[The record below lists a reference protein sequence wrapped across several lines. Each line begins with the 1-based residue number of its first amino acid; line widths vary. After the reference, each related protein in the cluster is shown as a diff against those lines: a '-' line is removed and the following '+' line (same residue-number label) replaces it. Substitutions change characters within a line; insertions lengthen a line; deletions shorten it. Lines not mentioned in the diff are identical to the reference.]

1 MLVGVPKEIK
11 THEYRVGLTPSSVRE
26 IIRAGAEVIVEKNAG
41 LGIGIDDQGYIDAG
55 AKIASNSDEIFASAE
70 LIVKV
75 KEPQPEECLKLKENQ
90 TIFTY
95 LHLAP
100 DPYQAKL
107 LKASGLGMSQKDF
120 GPEELSQ
127 AAKLMGQAQKI
138 TREKYAELTKD
149 LKDVVVDG
157 TGGASKPLLKKKAEL
172 EALGYDTLMLALYV
186 SPITSL
192 ERNLQRD
199 RNLLP
204 SIVVRTWRDYTKNI
218 EEYKAAFGDNF
229 ILINNDPKDAEKD
242 YNPEEIKKRFFDTT
256 KSVGKPKSP
265 EEIAKSA
272 REKEQINQDIK
283 DLLSVDR
290 SFDTLDQVK
299 QKINQFI

>member
-1 MLVGVPKEIK
+1 MISLVQLLTEASSAPKAIFLAGPAGSGK
-11 THEYRVGLTPSSVRE
+11 SYISKQLIPPSFN
-26 IIRAGAEVIVEKNAG
+26 VIN
-41 LGIGIDDQGYIDAG
+41 IDDSY
-55 AKIASNSDEIFASAE
+55 
-70 LIVKV
+70 
-75 KEPQPEECLKLKENQ
+75 EE
-90 TIFTY
+90 
-95 LHLAP
+95 
-100 DPYQAKL
+100 L

-127 AAKLMGQAQKI
+127 AAKLMGQAQKM
-138 TREKYAELTKD
+138 TREKYDELTKD

-218 EEYKAAFGDNF
+218 DTYKEAFGDNF
-229 ILINNDPKDAEKD
+229 ILVNNDPKDAETD

-256 KSVGKPKSP
+256 KSVGKPKSA
-265 EEIAKSA
+265 EELAKSA
-272 REKEQINQDIK
+272 REKEQLNQDIK

-290 SFDTLDQVK
+290 SFDTLDQAK

>member
-1 MLVGVPKEIK
+1 MISLVQLLTEASSAPKAIFLAGPAGSGK
-11 THEYRVGLTPSSVRE
+11 SYISKQLIPPSFN
-26 IIRAGAEVIVEKNAG
+26 VIN
-41 LGIGIDDQGYIDAG
+41 IDDSY
-55 AKIASNSDEIFASAE
+55 
-70 LIVKV
+70 
-75 KEPQPEECLKLKENQ
+75 EE
-90 TIFTY
+90 
-95 LHLAP
+95 
-100 DPYQAKL
+100 L
-107 LKASGLGMSQKDF
+107 LKASGMGMSQKDF

-138 TREKYAELTKD
+138 TKEKYAELTKD

-218 EEYKAAFGDNF
+218 EEYKAAFGDDF
-229 ILINNDPKDAEKD
+229 ILINNDPKDAEKE

-265 EEIAKSA
+265 EELAKSA
-272 REKEQINQDIK
+272 REKEQLNQDIK

-290 SFDTLDQVK
+290 SFDTLDQAK

>member
-1 MLVGVPKEIK
+1 
-11 THEYRVGLTPSSVRE
+11 
-26 IIRAGAEVIVEKNAG
+26 
-41 LGIGIDDQGYIDAG
+41 
-55 AKIASNSDEIFASAE
+55 
-70 LIVKV
+70 
-75 KEPQPEECLKLKENQ
+75 
-90 TIFTY
+90 
-95 LHLAP
+95 
-100 DPYQAKL
+100 
-107 LKASGLGMSQKDF
+107 MSQKDF

-218 EEYKAAFGDNF
+218 EEYKAAFGDDF
-229 ILINNDPKDAEKD
+229 ILINNDPKDAEKE

-256 KSVGKPKSP
+256 KSVGKPKTP

-272 REKEQINQDIK
+272 REKEQLNQDIK

-290 SFDTLDQVK
+290 SFDTLDQAK

>member
-1 MLVGVPKEIK
+1 MISLVQLLTEASSAPKAIFLAGPAGSGK
-11 THEYRVGLTPSSVRE
+11 SYISKQLIPSSFN
-26 IIRAGAEVIVEKNAG
+26 VINV
-41 LGIGIDDQGYIDAG
+41 DDSY
-55 AKIASNSDEIFASAE
+55 
-70 LIVKV
+70 
-75 KEPQPEECLKLKENQ
+75 EE
-90 TIFTY
+90 
-95 LHLAP
+95 
-100 DPYQAKL
+100 L
-107 LKASGLGMSQKDF
+107 LKKSGLGMSQKDF

-127 AAKLMGQAQKI
+127 AAKLMGQAQKM
-138 TREKYAELTKD
+138 TREKYDELTKD

-218 EEYKAAFGDNF
+218 DTYKEAFGDNF
-229 ILINNDPKDAEKD
+229 ILVNNDPKDAETD

-265 EEIAKSA
+265 EELAKSA
-272 REKEQINQDIK
+272 REKEQLNQDIK

-290 SFDTLDQVK
+290 SFDTLDQAK

>member
-1 MLVGVPKEIK
+1 MISLVQLLTEATSTPKAIFLAGPAGSGK
-11 THEYRVGLTPSSVRE
+11 SYISKQLIPPSFN
-26 IIRAGAEVIVEKNAG
+26 VIN
-41 LGIGIDDQGYIDAG
+41 IDDSY
-55 AKIASNSDEIFASAE
+55 
-70 LIVKV
+70 
-75 KEPQPEECLKLKENQ
+75 EE
-90 TIFTY
+90 
-95 LHLAP
+95 
-100 DPYQAKL
+100 L
-107 LKASGLGMSQKDF
+107 LKASGMGMSQKDF

-138 TREKYAELTKD
+138 TKEKSAELTKD

-229 ILINNDPKDAEKD
+229 ILINNDPKDAEKE

-265 EEIAKSA
+265 EELDKSA
-272 REKEQINQDIK
+272 REKEQLNQDIK

-290 SFDTLDQVK
+290 SFDTLDQAK

>member
-1 MLVGVPKEIK
+1 MISLVQLLTEASSAPKAIFLAGPAGSGK
-11 THEYRVGLTPSSVRE
+11 SYISKQLIPSSFN
-26 IIRAGAEVIVEKNAG
+26 VINV
-41 LGIGIDDQGYIDAG
+41 DDSY
-55 AKIASNSDEIFASAE
+55 
-70 LIVKV
+70 
-75 KEPQPEECLKLKENQ
+75 EE
-90 TIFTY
+90 
-95 LHLAP
+95 
-100 DPYQAKL
+100 L
-107 LKASGLGMSQKDF
+107 LKKSGLGMSQKDF

-127 AAKLMGQAQKI
+127 AAKLMGQAQKM
-138 TREKYAELTKD
+138 TREKYDELTKD

-229 ILINNDPKDAEKD
+229 ILINNDPKDAETD

-265 EEIAKSA
+265 EELAKSA
-272 REKEQINQDIK
+272 REKEQLNQDIK

-290 SFDTLDQVK
+290 SFDTLDQAK

>member
-1 MLVGVPKEIK
+1 MISLVQLLTEASSAPKAIFLAGPAGSGK
-11 THEYRVGLTPSSVRE
+11 SYISKQLIPSSFN
-26 IIRAGAEVIVEKNAG
+26 VIN
-41 LGIGIDDQGYIDAG
+41 IDDSY
-55 AKIASNSDEIFASAE
+55 
-70 LIVKV
+70 
-75 KEPQPEECLKLKENQ
+75 EE
-90 TIFTY
+90 
-95 LHLAP
+95 
-100 DPYQAKL
+100 L
-107 LKASGLGMSQKDF
+107 LKASGMGMSQKDF

-138 TREKYAELTKD
+138 TKEKYAELTKD

-192 ERNLQRD
+192 ERNLQHD

-218 EEYKAAFGDNF
+218 EEYKAAFGDDF
-229 ILINNDPKDAEKD
+229 ILINNDPEDAEKE

-256 KSVGKPKSP
+256 KSVGKPKTP

-272 REKEQINQDIK
+272 REKEQLNQDIK

-290 SFDTLDQVK
+290 SFDTLDQAK

>member
-1 MLVGVPKEIK
+1 MISLVQLLTEASSAPKAIFLAGPAGSGK
-11 THEYRVGLTPSSVRE
+11 SYISKQLIPPSFN
-26 IIRAGAEVIVEKNAG
+26 VIN
-41 LGIGIDDQGYIDAG
+41 IDDSY
-55 AKIASNSDEIFASAE
+55 
-70 LIVKV
+70 
-75 KEPQPEECLKLKENQ
+75 EE
-90 TIFTY
+90 
-95 LHLAP
+95 
-100 DPYQAKL
+100 L
-107 LKASGLGMSQKDF
+107 LKASGMGMSQKDF

-138 TREKYAELTKD
+138 TKEKYAELTKD

-265 EEIAKSA
+265 EELAKSA
-272 REKEQINQDIK
+272 REKEQLNQDIK

-290 SFDTLDQVK
+290 SFDTLDQAK

>member
-1 MLVGVPKEIK
+1 MISLVQLLTEASSAPKAIFLAGPAGSGK
-11 THEYRVGLTPSSVRE
+11 SYISKQLIPSSFN
-26 IIRAGAEVIVEKNAG
+26 IIN
-41 LGIGIDDQGYIDAG
+41 IDDSY
-55 AKIASNSDEIFASAE
+55 
-70 LIVKV
+70 
-75 KEPQPEECLKLKENQ
+75 EE
-90 TIFTY
+90 
-95 LHLAP
+95 
-100 DPYQAKL
+100 L
-107 LKASGLGMSQKDF
+107 LKASGMGMSQKDF

-138 TREKYAELTKD
+138 TKEKYAELTKD

-218 EEYKAAFGDNF
+218 EEYKAAFGDDF
-229 ILINNDPKDAEKD
+229 ILINNDPEDAEKE

-265 EEIAKSA
+265 EEIAKSV
-272 REKEQINQDIK
+272 REKEQLNQDIK

-290 SFDTLDQVK
+290 SFDTLDQAK

>member
-1 MLVGVPKEIK
+1 MIKLVDI
-11 THEYRVGLTPSSVRE
+11 LRE
-26 IIRAGAEVIVEKNAG
+26 IAEKPKAIFLAGPAGSGKSFTLKTLIQPDQFKVINV
-41 LGIGIDDQGYIDAG
+41 DDTY
-55 AKIASNSDEIFASAE
+55 
-70 LIVKV
+70 
-75 KEPQPEECLKLKENQ
+75 EE
-90 TIFTY
+90 
-95 LHLAP
+95 
-100 DPYQAKL
+100 L
-107 LKASGLGMSQKDF
+107 LKTAGLGMSQKDF

-138 TREKYAELTKD
+138 TKEKYAELTKD

-218 EEYKAAFGDNF
+218 EEYKTAFGDDF
-229 ILINNDPKDAEKD
+229 ILINNDPEDAEKE

-256 KSVGKPKSP
+256 KSVGKPKTP

-272 REKEQINQDIK
+272 REKEQLNQDIK

-290 SFDTLDQVK
+290 SFDTLDQAK

>member
-1 MLVGVPKEIK
+1 MISLVQLLTEASSAPKAIFLAGPAGSGK
-11 THEYRVGLTPSSVRE
+11 SYISKQLIPPSFN
-26 IIRAGAEVIVEKNAG
+26 VIN
-41 LGIGIDDQGYIDAG
+41 IDDSY
-55 AKIASNSDEIFASAE
+55 
-70 LIVKV
+70 
-75 KEPQPEECLKLKENQ
+75 EE
-90 TIFTY
+90 
-95 LHLAP
+95 
-100 DPYQAKL
+100 L
-107 LKASGLGMSQKDF
+107 LKASGMGMSQKDF

-157 TGGASKPLLKKKAEL
+157 TGGASKPVLKKKAEL

-218 EEYKAAFGDNF
+218 DTYKEAFGDNF
-229 ILINNDPKDAEKD
+229 ILVNNDPKDAETD

-256 KSVGKPKSP
+256 KSVGKPKTP
-265 EEIAKSA
+265 EEIDKSA
-272 REKEQINQDIK
+272 REKEQLNQDIK

-290 SFDTLDQVK
+290 SFDTLDQAK

>member
-1 MLVGVPKEIK
+1 MISLVQLLTEASSAPKAIFLAGPAGSGK
-11 THEYRVGLTPSSVRE
+11 SYISKQLIPPSFN
-26 IIRAGAEVIVEKNAG
+26 VIN
-41 LGIGIDDQGYIDAG
+41 IDDSY
-55 AKIASNSDEIFASAE
+55 
-70 LIVKV
+70 
-75 KEPQPEECLKLKENQ
+75 EE
-90 TIFTY
+90 
-95 LHLAP
+95 
-100 DPYQAKL
+100 L
-107 LKASGLGMSQKDF
+107 LKKSGLGMSQKDF

-138 TREKYAELTKD
+138 TREKYDELTKD

-218 EEYKAAFGDNF
+218 DTYKEAFGDNF
-229 ILINNDPKDAEKD
+229 ILVNNDPKDAETD

-256 KSVGKPKSP
+256 KSVGKPKTP

-290 SFDTLDQVK
+290 SFDTLDQAK

>member
-1 MLVGVPKEIK
+1 MISLVQLLTEASSAPKAIFLAGPAGSGK
-11 THEYRVGLTPSSVRE
+11 SYISKQLIPPSFN
-26 IIRAGAEVIVEKNAG
+26 VIN
-41 LGIGIDDQGYIDAG
+41 IDDSY
-55 AKIASNSDEIFASAE
+55 
-70 LIVKV
+70 
-75 KEPQPEECLKLKENQ
+75 EE
-90 TIFTY
+90 
-95 LHLAP
+95 
-100 DPYQAKL
+100 L
-107 LKASGLGMSQKDF
+107 LKKSGLGMSQKDF

-138 TREKYAELTKD
+138 TREKYDELTKD

-172 EALGYDTLMLALYV
+172 EALGYNTLMLALYV

-218 EEYKAAFGDNF
+218 DTYKEAFGDNF
-229 ILINNDPKDAEKD
+229 ILVNNDPKDAETD

-256 KSVGKPKSP
+256 KSVGKPKTP

-290 SFDTLDQVK
+290 SFDTLDQAK

>member
-1 MLVGVPKEIK
+1 MISLVQLLTEASSAPKAIFLAGPAGSGK
-11 THEYRVGLTPSSVRE
+11 SYISKQLIPSSFN
-26 IIRAGAEVIVEKNAG
+26 VIN
-41 LGIGIDDQGYIDAG
+41 IDDSY
-55 AKIASNSDEIFASAE
+55 
-70 LIVKV
+70 
-75 KEPQPEECLKLKENQ
+75 EE
-90 TIFTY
+90 
-95 LHLAP
+95 
-100 DPYQAKL
+100 L
-107 LKASGLGMSQKDF
+107 LKASGMGMSQKDF

-290 SFDTLDQVK
+290 SFDTLDQAK

>member
-1 MLVGVPKEIK
+1 MISLVQLLTEASSAPKAIFLVGPAGSGKSYISK
-11 THEYRVGLTPSSVRE
+11 QLIPSSFN
-26 IIRAGAEVIVEKNAG
+26 VINV
-41 LGIGIDDQGYIDAG
+41 DDSY
-55 AKIASNSDEIFASAE
+55 
-70 LIVKV
+70 
-75 KEPQPEECLKLKENQ
+75 EE
-90 TIFTY
+90 
-95 LHLAP
+95 
-100 DPYQAKL
+100 L
-107 LKASGLGMSQKDF
+107 LKKSGLGMSQKDF

-138 TREKYAELTKD
+138 TREKYDELTKD

-218 EEYKAAFGDNF
+218 DTYKEAFGDNF
-229 ILINNDPKDAEKD
+229 ILVNNDPKDAETD

-265 EEIAKSA
+265 EELAKSA
-272 REKEQINQDIK
+272 REKEQLNQDIK

-290 SFDTLDQVK
+290 SFDTLDQAK

>member
-1 MLVGVPKEIK
+1 MISLVQLLTEASSAPKAIFLAGPAGSGK
-11 THEYRVGLTPSSVRE
+11 SYISKQLIPPSFN
-26 IIRAGAEVIVEKNAG
+26 IIN
-41 LGIGIDDQGYIDAG
+41 IDDSY
-55 AKIASNSDEIFASAE
+55 
-70 LIVKV
+70 
-75 KEPQPEECLKLKENQ
+75 EE
-90 TIFTY
+90 
-95 LHLAP
+95 
-100 DPYQAKL
+100 L
-107 LKASGLGMSQKDF
+107 LKASGMGMSQKDF

-138 TREKYAELTKD
+138 TKEKYAELTKD

-218 EEYKAAFGDNF
+218 EEYKAAFGDDF
-229 ILINNDPKDAEKD
+229 ILINNDPEDAEKE

-272 REKEQINQDIK
+272 REKEQLNQDIK

-290 SFDTLDQVK
+290 SFDTLDQAK

>member
-1 MLVGVPKEIK
+1 MISLVHLLTEASSAPKAIFLAGPAGSGK
-11 THEYRVGLTPSSVRE
+11 SYISKQLIPPSFN
-26 IIRAGAEVIVEKNAG
+26 VIN
-41 LGIGIDDQGYIDAG
+41 IDDSY
-55 AKIASNSDEIFASAE
+55 
-70 LIVKV
+70 
-75 KEPQPEECLKLKENQ
+75 EE
-90 TIFTY
+90 
-95 LHLAP
+95 
-100 DPYQAKL
+100 L
-107 LKASGLGMSQKDF
+107 LKASGMGMSQKDF

-229 ILINNDPKDAEKD
+229 ILINNDPEDAEKE

-256 KSVGKPKSP
+256 KSVGKPKTP

-272 REKEQINQDIK
+272 REKEQLNQDIK

-290 SFDTLDQVK
+290 SFDTLDQAK

>member
-1 MLVGVPKEIK
+1 MISLVQLLTEASSAPKAIFLAGPAGSGK
-11 THEYRVGLTPSSVRE
+11 SYISKQLIPPSFN
-26 IIRAGAEVIVEKNAG
+26 VIN
-41 LGIGIDDQGYIDAG
+41 IDDSY
-55 AKIASNSDEIFASAE
+55 
-70 LIVKV
+70 
-75 KEPQPEECLKLKENQ
+75 EE
-90 TIFTY
+90 
-95 LHLAP
+95 
-100 DPYQAKL
+100 L
-107 LKASGLGMSQKDF
+107 LKASGMGMSQKDF

-229 ILINNDPKDAEKD
+229 ILINNDPKDAETD

-290 SFDTLDQVK
+290 SFDTLDQAK

>member
-1 MLVGVPKEIK
+1 MISLVQLLTEASSAPKAIFLAGPAGSGK
-11 THEYRVGLTPSSVRE
+11 SYISKQLIPPSFN
-26 IIRAGAEVIVEKNAG
+26 VIN
-41 LGIGIDDQGYIDAG
+41 IDDSY
-55 AKIASNSDEIFASAE
+55 
-70 LIVKV
+70 
-75 KEPQPEECLKLKENQ
+75 EE
-90 TIFTY
+90 
-95 LHLAP
+95 
-100 DPYQAKL
+100 L
-107 LKASGLGMSQKDF
+107 LKASGMGMSQKDF

-138 TREKYAELTKD
+138 TKEKYAELTKD

-192 ERNLQRD
+192 EHNLQRD

-218 EEYKAAFGDNF
+218 EEYKAAFGDDF

-256 KSVGKPKSP
+256 KSVGKPKTP

-272 REKEQINQDIK
+272 REKEQLNQDIK

-290 SFDTLDQVK
+290 SFDTLDQAK

>member
-1 MLVGVPKEIK
+1 MISLVHLLTEASSAPKAIFLAGPAGSGK
-11 THEYRVGLTPSSVRE
+11 SYISKQLIPPSFN
-26 IIRAGAEVIVEKNAG
+26 VIN
-41 LGIGIDDQGYIDAG
+41 IDDSY
-55 AKIASNSDEIFASAE
+55 
-70 LIVKV
+70 
-75 KEPQPEECLKLKENQ
+75 EE
-90 TIFTY
+90 
-95 LHLAP
+95 
-100 DPYQAKL
+100 L

-229 ILINNDPKDAEKD
+229 ILINNDPKDAEID

-272 REKEQINQDIK
+272 REKEQLNQDIK

-290 SFDTLDQVK
+290 SFDTLDQAK

>member
-1 MLVGVPKEIK
+1 MISLVQLLTEASSAPKAIFLAGPAGSGK
-11 THEYRVGLTPSSVRE
+11 SYISKQLIPSSFN
-26 IIRAGAEVIVEKNAG
+26 VINV
-41 LGIGIDDQGYIDAG
+41 DDSY
-55 AKIASNSDEIFASAE
+55 
-70 LIVKV
+70 
-75 KEPQPEECLKLKENQ
+75 EE
-90 TIFTY
+90 
-95 LHLAP
+95 
-100 DPYQAKL
+100 L
-107 LKASGLGMSQKDF
+107 LKKSGLGMSQKDF

-138 TREKYAELTKD
+138 TREKYDELTKD

-218 EEYKAAFGDNF
+218 DTYKEAFGDNF
-229 ILINNDPKDAEKD
+229 ILVNNDPKDAETD

-265 EEIAKSA
+265 EELAKSA
-272 REKEQINQDIK
+272 REKEQLNQDIK

-290 SFDTLDQVK
+290 SFDTLDQAK

>member
-1 MLVGVPKEIK
+1 MISLVQLLTEASSAPKAIFLAGPAGSGK
-11 THEYRVGLTPSSVRE
+11 SYISKQLIPPSFN
-26 IIRAGAEVIVEKNAG
+26 VIN
-41 LGIGIDDQGYIDAG
+41 IDDSY
-55 AKIASNSDEIFASAE
+55 
-70 LIVKV
+70 
-75 KEPQPEECLKLKENQ
+75 EE
-90 TIFTY
+90 
-95 LHLAP
+95 
-100 DPYQAKL
+100 L
-107 LKASGLGMSQKDF
+107 LKASGMGMSQKDF

-138 TREKYAELTKD
+138 TKEKYAELTKD

-218 EEYKAAFGDNF
+218 EEYKAAFGDDF

-265 EEIAKSA
+265 EELAKSA
-272 REKEQINQDIK
+272 REKEQLNQDIK

-290 SFDTLDQVK
+290 SFDTLDQAK

>member
-1 MLVGVPKEIK
+1 MISLVQLLTEASSAPKAIFLAGPAGSGK
-11 THEYRVGLTPSSVRE
+11 SYISKQLIPSSFN
-26 IIRAGAEVIVEKNAG
+26 VIN
-41 LGIGIDDQGYIDAG
+41 IDDSY
-55 AKIASNSDEIFASAE
+55 
-70 LIVKV
+70 
-75 KEPQPEECLKLKENQ
+75 EE
-90 TIFTY
+90 
-95 LHLAP
+95 
-100 DPYQAKL
+100 L
-107 LKASGLGMSQKDF
+107 LKKSGLGMSQKDF

-138 TREKYAELTKD
+138 TREKYDELTKD

-218 EEYKAAFGDNF
+218 DTYKEAFGDNF
-229 ILINNDPKDAEKD
+229 ILVNNDPKDAETD

-256 KSVGKPKSP
+256 KSVGKPKTP

-290 SFDTLDQVK
+290 SFDTLDQAK

>member
-1 MLVGVPKEIK
+1 MISLVQLLTEASSAPKAIFLAGPAGSGK
-11 THEYRVGLTPSSVRE
+11 SYISKQLIPPSFN
-26 IIRAGAEVIVEKNAG
+26 VIN
-41 LGIGIDDQGYIDAG
+41 IDDSY
-55 AKIASNSDEIFASAE
+55 
-70 LIVKV
+70 
-75 KEPQPEECLKLKENQ
+75 EE
-90 TIFTY
+90 
-95 LHLAP
+95 
-100 DPYQAKL
+100 L
-107 LKASGLGMSQKDF
+107 LKASGMGMSQKDF

-218 EEYKAAFGDNF
+218 EEYKAAFGDDF
-229 ILINNDPKDAEKD
+229 ILINNDPKDAEKE

-256 KSVGKPKSP
+256 KSVGKPKTP

-272 REKEQINQDIK
+272 REKEQLNQDIK

-290 SFDTLDQVK
+290 SFDTLDQAK

>member
-1 MLVGVPKEIK
+1 MISLVQLLTEASSAPKAIFLAGPAGSGK
-11 THEYRVGLTPSSVRE
+11 SYISKQLIPPSFN
-26 IIRAGAEVIVEKNAG
+26 VIN
-41 LGIGIDDQGYIDAG
+41 IDDSY
-55 AKIASNSDEIFASAE
+55 
-70 LIVKV
+70 
-75 KEPQPEECLKLKENQ
+75 EE
-90 TIFTY
+90 
-95 LHLAP
+95 
-100 DPYQAKL
+100 L
-107 LKASGLGMSQKDF
+107 LKASGMGMSQKDF

-138 TREKYAELTKD
+138 TKEKYAELTKD

-272 REKEQINQDIK
+272 REKEQLNQDIK

-290 SFDTLDQVK
+290 SFDTLDQAK

>member
-1 MLVGVPKEIK
+1 MISLVQLLTEASSAPKAIFLAGPAGSGK
-11 THEYRVGLTPSSVRE
+11 SYISKQLIPPSFN
-26 IIRAGAEVIVEKNAG
+26 VIN
-41 LGIGIDDQGYIDAG
+41 IDDSY
-55 AKIASNSDEIFASAE
+55 
-70 LIVKV
+70 
-75 KEPQPEECLKLKENQ
+75 EE
-90 TIFTY
+90 
-95 LHLAP
+95 
-100 DPYQAKL
+100 L
-107 LKASGLGMSQKDF
+107 LKASGMGMSQKDF

-138 TREKYAELTKD
+138 TKEKYAELTKD

-218 EEYKAAFGDNF
+218 EEYKTAFGDDF
-229 ILINNDPKDAEKD
+229 ILINNDPKDAEKE

-256 KSVGKPKSP
+256 KSVGKPKTP

-272 REKEQINQDIK
+272 REKEQLNQDIK

-290 SFDTLDQVK
+290 SFDTLDQAK

>member
-1 MLVGVPKEIK
+1 MISLVQLLTEASSAPKAIFLAGPAGSGK
-11 THEYRVGLTPSSVRE
+11 SYISKQLIPPSFN
-26 IIRAGAEVIVEKNAG
+26 VIN
-41 LGIGIDDQGYIDAG
+41 IDDSY
-55 AKIASNSDEIFASAE
+55 
-70 LIVKV
+70 
-75 KEPQPEECLKLKENQ
+75 EE
-90 TIFTY
+90 
-95 LHLAP
+95 
-100 DPYQAKL
+100 L
-107 LKASGLGMSQKDF
+107 LKKSGLGMSQKDF

-127 AAKLMGQAQKI
+127 AVKLMGQAQKI
-138 TREKYAELTKD
+138 TREKYDKLTKD

-172 EALGYDTLMLALYV
+172 EALGYNTLMLALYV

-218 EEYKAAFGDNF
+218 DTYKEAFGDNF
-229 ILINNDPKDAEKD
+229 ILVNNDPKDAETD

-256 KSVGKPKSP
+256 KSVGKPKTP

-272 REKEQINQDIK
+272 REKEQLNQDIK
-283 DLLSVDR
+283 DLLSVNR
-290 SFDTLDQVK
+290 SFDTLDQAK

>member
-1 MLVGVPKEIK
+1 MISLVQLLTEASSASPKAIFLAGPAGSGK
-11 THEYRVGLTPSSVRE
+11 SYISKQLIPSSFN
-26 IIRAGAEVIVEKNAG
+26 VIN
-41 LGIGIDDQGYIDAG
+41 IDDSY
-55 AKIASNSDEIFASAE
+55 
-70 LIVKV
+70 
-75 KEPQPEECLKLKENQ
+75 EE
-90 TIFTY
+90 
-95 LHLAP
+95 
-100 DPYQAKL
+100 L
-107 LKASGLGMSQKDF
+107 LKKSGLGMSQKDF

-127 AAKLMGQAQKI
+127 AAKLMGQAQKM
-138 TREKYAELTKD
+138 TREKYDELTKD

-218 EEYKAAFGDNF
+218 DTYKEAFGDNF
-229 ILINNDPKDAEKD
+229 ILVNNDPKDAETD

-256 KSVGKPKSP
+256 KAVGKPKSP

-290 SFDTLDQVK
+290 SFDTLDQAK

>member
-1 MLVGVPKEIK
+1 MISLVQLLTEASSAPKAIFLAGPAGSGK
-11 THEYRVGLTPSSVRE
+11 SYISKQLIPPSFN
-26 IIRAGAEVIVEKNAG
+26 VIN
-41 LGIGIDDQGYIDAG
+41 IDDSY
-55 AKIASNSDEIFASAE
+55 
-70 LIVKV
+70 
-75 KEPQPEECLKLKENQ
+75 EE
-90 TIFTY
+90 
-95 LHLAP
+95 
-100 DPYQAKL
+100 L
-107 LKASGLGMSQKDF
+107 LKASGMGMSQKDF

-138 TREKYAELTKD
+138 TKEKYAELTKD

-192 ERNLQRD
+192 ERNLQHD

-218 EEYKAAFGDNF
+218 EEYKAAFGDDF
-229 ILINNDPKDAEKD
+229 ILINNDPEDAEKE

-256 KSVGKPKSP
+256 KSVGKPKTP

-272 REKEQINQDIK
+272 REKEQLNQDIK

-290 SFDTLDQVK
+290 SFDTLDQAK

>member
-1 MLVGVPKEIK
+1 MISLVHLLTEASSAPKAIFLAGPAGSGK
-11 THEYRVGLTPSSVRE
+11 SYISKQLIPPSFN
-26 IIRAGAEVIVEKNAG
+26 VIN
-41 LGIGIDDQGYIDAG
+41 IDDSY
-55 AKIASNSDEIFASAE
+55 
-70 LIVKV
+70 
-75 KEPQPEECLKLKENQ
+75 EE
-90 TIFTY
+90 
-95 LHLAP
+95 
-100 DPYQAKL
+100 L
-107 LKASGLGMSQKDF
+107 LKASGMGMSQKDF

-229 ILINNDPKDAEKD
+229 ILINNDPKEAETD

-272 REKEQINQDIK
+272 REKEQLNQDIK

-290 SFDTLDQVK
+290 SFDTLDQAK